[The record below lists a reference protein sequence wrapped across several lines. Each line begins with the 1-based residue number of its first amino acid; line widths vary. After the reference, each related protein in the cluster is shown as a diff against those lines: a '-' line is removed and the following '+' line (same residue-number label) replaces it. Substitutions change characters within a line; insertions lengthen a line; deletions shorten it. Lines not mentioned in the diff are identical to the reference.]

1 MNSISSPSASG
12 HSRWSPSAAKRWM
25 TCPAS
30 VREAAALPA
39 TPPSAYARK
48 GSSVAKIAELC
59 IQDDQDPETFVGRV
73 VQGEEFTAEDVEPL
87 RIYTSLLRE
96 LTAPADGIAVP
107 EVRLGLDALWPGL
120 YGHADLLVVGDTLT
134 VADLKW
140 GEGVYVD
147 HLENPQLWIY
157 ALGALLEYDKEQKY
171 KGVDVIICQP
181 RYAGAEPVRRTRIL
195 ASELWRWAV
204 EELLPALRATEERE
218 PRYEAGEHCRFCP
231 ARPTCPALREYAMAQ
246 AQSQFQPIPLPA
258 SSLGNADLARV
269 LDRAAI
275 VESWLRAVRDEAL
288 ERAQRGETIPGYILG
303 TGRTTREWSDPPI
316 AAATLMDTYGW
327 DEAEIF
333 ETTLRS
339 PAQVEKRLPKSER
352 GVIAGLVTTKPGGV
366 KLVKDD
372 GRQPVPSRVEED
384 FTLTFLR

>member
-1 MNSISSPSASG
+1 
-12 HSRWSPSAAKRWM
+12 M

-30 VREAAALPA
+30 IREAAALPA
-39 TPPSAYARK
+39 APPSAYARK
-48 GSSVAKIAELC
+48 GTAVAKIAELC

-107 EVRLGLDALWPGL
+107 EVRLSLDALWPGL
-120 YGHADLLVVGDTLT
+120 YGHADLLVVGQELT
-134 VADLKW
+134 IADLKW

-147 HLENPQLWIY
+147 HVDNPQLRIY
-157 ALGALLEYDKEQKY
+157 ALGALLEYDQKHQFDR
-171 KGVDVIICQP
+171 VNVVICQP
-181 RYAGAEPVRRTRIL
+181 RYAGAQPVRRIVIST
-195 ASELWRWAV
+195 AELWRWAV
-204 EELLPALRATEERE
+204 EDLLPALRATEARE

-258 SSLGNADLARV
+258 STLGNADLARV
-269 LDRAAI
+269 LDRAVT
-275 VESWLRAVRDEAL
+275 VESWIRAVRDEAL

-303 TGRTTREWSDPPI
+303 TGRTTREWTDPPV

-352 GVIAGLVTTKPGGV
+352 NVIAGLVTTKPGGV